1 MSPSEREQLF
11 KTWLEQH
18 KAIIFR
24 IARAQAGTAEDQADL
39 CQEILLQLWLSIPRF
54 QGKSSV
60 STWVYRVALN
70 ASLTWNRTEKN
81 RRRRHRPLSEFTE
94 IPDPGSDSYSIA
106 QNNKMVE
113 RLYAEVRRL
122 APADRSLVLLYLD
135 RLSYREMA
143 DILGISPDN
152 VGVRLNRIKKRLCE
166 SLGGNA
172 DGS

>member
-1 MSPSEREQLF
+1 
-11 KTWLEQH
+11 
-18 KAIIFR
+18 
-24 IARAQAGTAEDQADL
+24 
-39 CQEILLQLWLSIPRF
+39 
-54 QGKSSV
+54 
-60 STWVYRVALN
+60 VALN

>member
-1 MSPSEREQLF
+1 VLPSERERLF

-24 IARAQAGTAEDQADL
+24 IARAQAVDAEDQADL

-60 STWVYRVALN
+60 STWIYRVVLN
-70 ASLTWNRTEKN
+70 ASLAWKRTEKK
-81 RRRRHRPLSEFTE
+81 RRRCCQPLSGVIE
-94 IPDPGSDSYSIA
+94 IPDPSSDSHSTA
-106 QNNKMVE
+106 QNNRMVE
-113 RLYAEVRRL
+113 RLYVEVRKL

-143 DILGISPDN
+143 EILGISPDN

-166 SLGGNA
+166 SLGDIA
-172 DGS
+172 DGT